1 MYITIKKQTTK
12 DYMML
17 LAKYISP
24 KNENSTFKGIPISL
38 RYSDEVRNLMMTRK
52 FSVKYRGTSTYCGK
66 NSYVR
71 PQSYCH
77 KDHAETFAIYPY
89 SNY

>member
-1 MYITIKKQTTK
+1 MT
-12 DYMML
+12 L

-24 KNENSTFKGIPISL
+24 ENESSTFKGIPISL
-38 RYSDEVRNLMMTRK
+38 RYSDEVRNLMMTRQ
-52 FSVKYRGTSTYCGK
+52 FSVKYRGKSTL
-66 NSYVR
+66 NYVR
-71 PQSYCH
+71 NQSYCL

>member
-1 MYITIKKQTTK
+1 MT
-12 DYMML
+12 L

-24 KNENSTFKGIPISL
+24 ENETSVFKGIPISM
-38 RYSDEVRNLMMTRK
+38 RDSDEVRNLMMTRK
-52 FSVKYRGTSTYCGK
+52 FSVKYRGKSTLNYYRESSHCL
-66 NSYVR
+66 
-71 PQSYCH
+71 